1 MIDYSKW
8 SAKRLIKEVLFL
20 REALHKLAKE
30 TQHLAIEN
38 QERKDR
44 LAAIERHRELF
55 QRIT

>member
-30 TQHLAIEN
+30 TQHVVIEN
-38 QERKDR
+38 VNLKKR
-44 LAAIERHRELF
+44 LAAIERHRAVF
-55 QRIT
+55 GG